1 MTEPAILHIY
11 ALIYNRFRKKR
22 PKRLKAG
29 WTLCEKYTKIK
40 KKNVNPN
47 FKKKIHIYQKIIMAG
62 VVIIKLYSRVIYLCF
77 NYTYM

>member
-40 KKNVNPN
+40 KKKSTQTL
-47 FKKKIHIYQKIIMAG
+47 KKKSISTR
-62 VVIIKLYSRVIYLCF
+62 KLLWRELL
-77 NYTYM
+77 